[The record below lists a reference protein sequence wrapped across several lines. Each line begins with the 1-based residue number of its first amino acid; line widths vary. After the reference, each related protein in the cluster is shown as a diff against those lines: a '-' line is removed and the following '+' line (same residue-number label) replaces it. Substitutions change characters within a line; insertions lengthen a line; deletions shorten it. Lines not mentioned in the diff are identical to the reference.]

1 MLVHP
6 KDKLDPMEASDVVY
20 CIPCASCDR
29 SHIGE
34 TGRINEH
41 RKEVDSL
48 GEKRFTR
55 SKRLSSLTE
64 VNKSAVTDHAS
75 QHNHAID
82 WDNVEVVDKEST
94 RFTRWVKEAIW
105 IRKTESFKLSHVW
118 DQSLAATYNGQPKN
132 F

>member
-1 MLVHP
+1 MTRPLRQMLLHP
-6 KDKLDPMEASDVVY
+6 KDKCDPMEASDVVY
-20 CIPCASCDR
+20 CTPCASSDR
-29 SHIGE
+29 SYIGE
-34 TGRINEH
+34 
-41 RKEVDSL
+41 S
-48 GEKRFTR
+48 
-55 SKRLSSLTE
+55 SKRLFSLTE